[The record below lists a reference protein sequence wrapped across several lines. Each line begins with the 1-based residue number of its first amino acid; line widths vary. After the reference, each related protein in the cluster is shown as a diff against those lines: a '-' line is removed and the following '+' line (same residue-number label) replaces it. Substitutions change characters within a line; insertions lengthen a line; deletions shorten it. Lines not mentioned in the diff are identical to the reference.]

1 MTDKTA
7 GSALQVSLAYYDAW
21 TSQRFDEAL
30 THVDASVVCD
40 APSGRLE
47 GVTAFRGFMEPFTR
61 ILTRSELIA
70 SFGDEEASLL
80 MYDTDTVPVN
90 GAPGAE
96 YHTVRDGKI
105 TYIRIIFDR
114 APFEAARQ
122 ATTEP

>member
-1 MTDKTA
+1 
-7 GSALQVSLAYYDAW
+7 
-21 TSQRFDEAL
+21 
-30 THVDASVVCD
+30 
-40 APSGRLE
+40 
-47 GVTAFRGFMEPFTR
+47 
-61 ILTRSELIA
+61 
-70 SFGDEEASLL
+70 
-80 MYDTDTVPVN
+80 VN